1 VKGRRLFSKVMIA
14 AMIIAAVYVIL
25 ISDYSIIN
33 VGTLFLEKEDLK
45 KNLEKMEKEQEEL
58 ILEQEQIRKNKFE
71 LERLAR
77 EKLGMVKPGEKLF
90 KAVVVDEIEQDEG
103 APSGEVKDDVGTG
116 EAGSESGER

>member
-1 VKGRRLFSKVMIA
+1 MIA
-14 AMIIAAVYVIL
+14 AVIVAAAYVVL

-45 KNLEKMEKEQEEL
+45 KNLERMEKEQEKL
-58 ILEQEQIRKNKFE
+58 IWEQEQIRKDRFE

-90 KAVVVDEIEQDEG
+90 KAVVVDEIEEDEETR
-103 APSGEVKDDVGTG
+103 SGEVKDDVVTG

>member
-1 VKGRRLFSKVMIA
+1 MKGRKLFSKVMIA
-14 AMIIAAVYVIL
+14 AVIVAAAYVVL

-45 KNLEKMEKEQEEL
+45 KNLERMEKEQEEL
-58 ILEQEQIRKNKFE
+58 IWEQEQIRKDRFE

-90 KAVVVDEIEQDEG
+90 KAVVVDEIEEDEETR
-103 APSGEVKDDVGTG
+103 SGEVKDDVVTG

>member
-1 VKGRRLFSKVMIA
+1 VKGRKLFSKVMIA
-14 AMIIAAVYVIL
+14 AVIVAAAYVVL

-45 KNLEKMEKEQEEL
+45 KNLERMEKEQEEL
-58 ILEQEQIRKNKFE
+58 IWEQEQIRKDRFE

-90 KAVVVDEIEQDEG
+90 KAVVVDEIEEDEETR
-103 APSGEVKDDVGTG
+103 SGEVKDDVVTG